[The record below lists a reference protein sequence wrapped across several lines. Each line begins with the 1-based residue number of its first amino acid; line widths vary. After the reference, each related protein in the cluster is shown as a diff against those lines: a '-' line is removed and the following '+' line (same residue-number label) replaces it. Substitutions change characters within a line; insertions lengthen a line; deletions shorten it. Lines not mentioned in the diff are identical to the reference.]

1 MSESQEVNF
10 TTQLET
16 FKEKIVDL
24 KADKKNRL
32 ILIIMSNTHDPELS
46 IGCAKDTTAV
56 RKTFKEIC
64 GHIGYQ
70 FCSIEIS
77 GDNYSSKNLLATFDN
92 IGLYNNVTV
101 FYFTGHGFCYKKDS
115 KSKYPQLDMRY
126 HSNRADFNDMD
137 FIEQNTQSL
146 KVLLQIMRL
155 YGGRINIAIADCCS
169 ITIQHPRKKNSATEL
184 AIADDVMVAVSKR
197 FTQKLYTDEDNM
209 VCILVSSS
217 TQGQSSIADNEIGS
231 LFTHFF
237 TNTLKTFLTDNI
249 KGKQYFPWVKALKS
263 TAAKAFKES
272 RTYNIGNG
280 GNDVPGKQN
289 AVFDVFIESESD
301 FEKRMNK
308 HGW

>member
-1 MSESQEVNF
+1 MEKLQENF
-10 TTQLET
+10 LSVLTS
-16 FKEKIVDL
+16 FKKEIADL
-24 KADKKNRL
+24 KDDKENSLVL
-32 ILIIMSNTHDPELS
+32 ILMSNTHDPDLKV
-46 IGCAKDTTAV
+46 GCVKDAAAV
-56 RKTFKEIC
+56 RKSFKEIC

-70 FCSIEIS
+70 FCCIEIS
-77 GDNYSSKNLLATFDN
+77 GDNYNSKNLLTTFDSM
-92 IGLYNNVTV
+92 GLYNDVTV
-101 FYFTGHGFCYKKDS
+101 FYFTGHGFSYKRDS
-115 KSKYPQLDMRY
+115 KSKYPQLDMRH
-126 HSNRADFNDMD
+126 HSNNADFNKMD
-137 FIEQNTQSL
+137 FIEENTQNL

-169 ITIQHPRKKNSATEL
+169 VTVQHPRKKNSATEL

-237 TNTLKTFLTDNI
+237 TNSLKTFLTKKI

-272 RTYNIGNG
+272 RTYNIGDDG
-280 GNDVPGKQN
+280 KDVPGKQN
-289 AVFDVFIESESD
+289 AVFDVFIESDSD

-308 HGW
+308 IGL